1 MLCRL
6 FFKVGAGVCDVF
18 SVCGFKRFSFVLFM
32 MERPYCLFPGPT
44 PFSPQALSPSL
55 WLPLSRVSH
64 SLHLFSQPSSL
75 LLSCDTAHP
84 TDSHTHTHT
93 RKQPVLCFLCSF
105 MYVCVNISLSFWETG
120 SSTNIC
126 SIIWG
131 TAAVIVQ
138 SSCRYS
144 ASSEFSG
151 ANIKCT
157 VVTRQISQSWSQYFV
172 MCMCWSSVF
181 FLLPAHTNHH
191 TSATFKWTVSTHFS
205 HIHVEHICGYIL
217 KCIYE
222 TTFKTL

>member
-1 MLCRL
+1 MFSQFVVLRDSVLCYLWWR
-6 FFKVGAGVCDVF
+6 
-18 SVCGFKRFSFVLFM
+18 
-32 MERPYCLFPGPT
+32 GPT
-44 PFSPQALSPSL
+44 ACSQAP
-55 WLPLSRVSH
+55 PLSLLRLSHPHCGSLYPEFPTLCICSH
-64 SLHLFSQPSSL
+64 SPPLSFCHVILHTLQTP
-75 LLSCDTAHP
+75 
-84 TDSHTHTHT
+84 THT
-93 RKQPVLCFLCSF
+93 QPVLRFLCSF

>member
-1 MLCRL
+1 MFSQFVVLRDSVLCYLWWR
-6 FFKVGAGVCDVF
+6 
-18 SVCGFKRFSFVLFM
+18 
-32 MERPYCLFPGPT
+32 GPT
-44 PFSPQALSPSL
+44 ACSQAP
-55 WLPLSRVSH
+55 PLSLLRLSHPHCGSLYPVSH

-75 LLSCDTAHP
+75 LLSCDTAH
-84 TDSHTHTHT
+84 HTHTDTHT
-93 RKQPVLCFLCSF
+93 QPVLRFLCSF

-157 VVTRQISQSWSQYFV
+157 VDTRQISQSWSQYFV